1 MRMDGFC
8 SRLAVLAL
16 AVGNVFAMDFP
27 YSEWNFATYEGAYAT
42 FFNGTVSV
50 ANGGSDY
57 WNVQLTRR
65 NIELQFGKTYELKF
79 FLQGVG
85 AQKKTEIRIGRDGAP
100 YDAFAEFG
108 EIVATESGRTLTR
121 TFKMQSGDVNDARL
135 EFNFGKSNGSVFFSD
150 VSLNCLDC
158 KSYVV
163 EPVGEGSTVTTN
175 GNYLDYVVIA
185 DEVDFRDYSMAL
197 GNVFGSKLELGADS
211 KIYGDVESS
220 NECFLRERAHVSGN
234 LRFVKPC
241 TEQNNVFAASK
252 NKADLQKPM
261 VSLSGI
267 MAGFTHVSVG
277 IDESITLAPGNY
289 DSFYANHRSKVKL
302 TSGTYNFSNFVTE
315 PDAEFTFDMTTGPI
329 TISVAKNVRF
339 GDRIHSTIIGGNADE
354 VTWKIGGESVNLGTD
369 GIYFGK
375 IVAPGATV
383 RIPSR
388 THLVGSVY
396 AHKFLMEPQSTVSQP
411 PRAEEISH
419 SEEHFGPFFESGVYR
434 YRSQLPLET
443 SSVEMFVYVKNAT
456 FKVNGKTSTTVNLPS
471 TKESVTV
478 SVSQDL
484 ISGFPMEAFTTN
496 YVFDFVKNEKYR
508 VYWNPQMNCKDG
520 CDGSSAATAVGTFA
534 EALKIAKTTGREIN
548 MVGGVWDVSDNF
560 TDGVVPWKV
569 GFELVG
575 YTGDIW
581 DLNSELDLPHVNLG
595 KSAHVEVEGRS
606 PRSMTGLHF
615 SDGFNLGDGGAI
627 HSNVQRLNLKNVAIS
642 SSNAGGNGGG
652 LAANG
657 ILNLETV
664 HFTSN
669 GAAGNGGA
677 VATQGET
684 NMQNVIFKSNASSKN
699 GGAVELDGGNTYIGN
714 AIFYNNSAAGNGG
727 AINNDNAGLNL
738 WNATLFAN
746 GATVKNGAIAG
757 TAKGTVGNSIF
768 WKNVAGGCT
777 GACAD
782 EIVAGYTAKN
792 SSFSKSYAGTG
803 IYVGDPKFANE
814 SNPEGENEF
823 MNYDA
828 GINLDEKSH
837 LLDKGIKGAFT
848 PLNDI
853 LEMEREKETVAL
865 GAYAYA
871 LTTQSATFGVLDDE
885 GKVVAADHSV
895 PLINAV
901 MGEYHR
907 KYLKKSPYA
916 RVWKATIERN
926 KYTKKMKKARVK
938 LWTTDKDGN
947 RLTKEPVEFDVYRN
961 GDENGQCIFQTM
973 TETEGKPIL
982 FTMRPQDAG
991 NHEHAIVIYMKD
1003 VTDKFEYEA
1012 RK

>member
-1 MRMDGFC
+1 MRIKQFC
-8 SRLAVLAL
+8 LQSVFTMLMAASAYAV
-16 AVGNVFAMDFP
+16 DFP
-27 YSEWNFATYEGAYAT
+27 YSEWNLANYEGAYST
-42 FFNGTVSV
+42 FSEGIVSI

-65 NIELQFGKTYELKF
+65 NIELQSGKTYELKF

-85 AQKKTEIRIGRDGAP
+85 AQKRTEIRIGRDGFP

-108 EIVATESGRTLTR
+108 EVSATVNGRIVTK
-121 TFKMQSGDVNDARL
+121 TFTMQSGDVNDARL
-135 EFNFGKSNGSVFFSD
+135 EFNFGKNVGTLYFSD

-158 KSYVV
+158 NTYVV
-163 EPVGEGSTVTTN
+163 ENGEESSSTLSN
-175 GNYLDYVVIA
+175 ADFDYVVVA
-185 DEVDFRDYSMAL
+185 DEADFRDNSMAL
-197 GNVFGSKLELGADS
+197 GDVFGSKLELGVDT

-220 NECFLRERAHVSGN
+220 KECFLRNRSHVEGK
-234 LRFVKPC
+234 LRYVNSC
-241 TEQNNVFAASK
+241 TKQDGAYTASE
-252 NKADLQKPM
+252 NKANLQKP
-261 VSLSGI
+261 VTSLGGI
-267 MAGFTHVSVG
+267 EVGVLPVSVG
-277 IDESITLAPGNY
+277 LDGSITLYPGKF
-289 DSFYANHRSKVKL
+289 DSFYANARSKVNI
-302 TSGTYNFSNFVTE
+302 SAGAYSFSNFFTE
-315 PDAEFTFDMTTGPI
+315 PDVEFNFDMTSGPI
-329 TISVAKNVRF
+329 VISVAGNVRF
-339 GDRIHSTIIGGNADE
+339 GDRNHFTITGGNASE
-354 VTWKIGGESVNLGTD
+354 ITWKVNGESVDLGTD
-369 GIYFGK
+369 GLYFGRF
-375 IVAPGATV
+375 IAPLASL
-383 RIPSR
+383 RMPSR
-388 THLVGSVY
+388 SHLVGSVY
-396 AHKFLMEPQSTVSQP
+396 AKKFLMEPQSTVSQP

-419 SEEHFGPFFESGVYR
+419 SEEHFGPFFEPGVYR

-456 FKVNGKTSTTVNLPS
+456 FKVNGGNSTIVNLPS
-471 TKESVTV
+471 TKGTVTV
-478 SVSQDL
+478 SVAQNK
-484 ISGFPMEAFTTN
+484 ISGFPVEAFTTN
-496 YVFDFVKNEKYR
+496 YVFDFTKSANYK
-508 VYWNPQMNCKDG
+508 VYWNPQTSCKQG
-520 CDGSSAATAVGTFA
+520 CDGATPSTAIGSFASALDV
-534 EALKIAKTTGREIN
+534 AKSTGRELN

-727 AINNDNAGLNL
+727 AINNNNAGLNL

-757 TAKGTVGNSIF
+757 TAKGTIGNSIF
-768 WKNVAGGCT
+768 WKNVTSGCT
-777 GACAD
+777 GACPD
-782 EIVAGYTAKN
+782 EVVSGYTAMN
-792 SSFSKSYAGTG
+792 SSFSKSYAGTS
-803 IYVGDPKFANE
+803 IYIGNPKFYDE
-814 SNPEGENEF
+814 SNPEGDNMF

-837 LLDKGIKGAFT
+837 LLDKGIKGAST

-853 LEMEREKETVAL
+853 LEMERENAFAL

-871 LTTQSATFGVLDDE
+871 LTMQKAVFGVLDDE
-885 GKVVAADHSV
+885 GNVVAKKPSI
-895 PLINAV
+895 PLISAV

-907 KYLKKSPYA
+907 KYLANSPYA
-916 RVWKATIERN
+916 RVWKATIEKN
-926 KYTKKMKKARVK
+926 KYTKKLKKAHVK

-973 TETEGKPIL
+973 TKTEGKPIL
-982 FTMRPQDAG
+982 FSKRLQDAD
-991 NHEHAIVIYMKD
+991 NHEHAIVIYMNS